1 MFACT
6 HIVSLLTL
14 AVAGGG
20 LAVIAAET
28 VRLEEEQVYQNV
40 EGVSVGLSGFI
51 AIYSLRYRCSY
62 CSQGHLGPVVSM
74 ACDSTSTLLATGWL
88 QPLLELYTIH
98 FPTSPDMYTH
108 THTHTHT
115 HTLTHS
121 RTHAHLHTH
130 TTHT

>member
-1 MFACT
+1 MHRHTYVVLVPDSLPKLVLRVSHALMLACA

-28 VRLEEEQVYQNV
+28 VRLEEGQVHQNV

-98 FPTSPDMYTH
+98 FPTSPDM
-108 THTHTHT
+108 
-115 HTLTHS
+115 S
-121 RTHAHLHTH
+121 GA
-130 TTHT
+130 